1 MPYSSFCF
9 ALRLSV
15 RLLQIMWSV
24 KLQRESAITTV
35 INGLAFIHILLDSE
49 IAKNENGSEKSSSVF
64 LFDK

>member
-1 MPYSSFCF
+1 
-9 ALRLSV
+9 
-15 RLLQIMWSV
+15 MWSV

-35 INGLAFIHILLDSE
+35 INGLAFIHILLDSK